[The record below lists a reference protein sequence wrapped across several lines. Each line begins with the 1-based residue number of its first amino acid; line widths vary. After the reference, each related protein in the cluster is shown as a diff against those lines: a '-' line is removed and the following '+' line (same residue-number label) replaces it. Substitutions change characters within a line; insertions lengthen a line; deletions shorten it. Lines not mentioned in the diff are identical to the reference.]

1 MSAAQQAQGAM
12 HAATTR
18 RHYTGR
24 DGTRHDYEAHLLRRS
39 YRDGQGKSQKETLA
53 NLSQLPASSIDAIR
67 KTLAG
72 KTLVDAESEITIE
85 RSLAHGDVAAVCA
98 MAQKLGIMKLLG
110 PECRQRDLAFALII
124 SRVVRP
130 GSKLSATGWWNDT
143 SLGEDLGITG
153 IDPDDAYEAMDWLLA
168 RQDDIERQLARRHII
183 PGGIAMF
190 DLSSSWVEG
199 RCCELA
205 AGGYSRDRKRG
216 MLQVEYGLLTDPE
229 GRPVAVRVFPG
240 NTSDSKACTEAI
252 CVVRDKFGLEE
263 LILVGDR
270 GMLTTTRIK
279 DLRGMA
285 GMSWIT
291 ALRAPQ
297 IAALAADDGPLQ
309 MSLFDEH
316 DFAEITHRD
325 FPGERLVCC
334 RDPLLAEERAR
345 KREELLDATESDLEK
360 IAARVRGGRGR
371 RLKGKDSIGMAVG
384 KVINKRKVAKHFI
397 LDIAD
402 DAFTWS
408 RDTGKIEAEKK
419 LDGIYIIRT
428 PVKKEVLGTAGT
440 VAAYKNLSRVER
452 DFRTIKVDDLD
463 LRPIFHYLANR
474 VRAHIL
480 ICMLAAYV
488 VWHLRRALA
497 PLTFT
502 GEGIPERKD
511 PVSPARRSTAAKA
524 KDGRRETGDGLP
536 VMKFQDLLDHLG
548 SLRRE
553 NVVIAGH
560 RMQKITIPTPVQRR
574 AFELI
579 KAPVLV
585 TLPGTRRHEGP

>member
-1 MSAAQQAQGAM
+1 MSAVQQPQGAM
-12 HAATTR
+12 HVATTR

-39 YRDGQGKSQKETLA
+39 YRDGQGRSQKETLA
-53 NLSQLPASSIDAIR
+53 NLSQLPPRSIDAIR

-98 MAQKLGIMKLLG
+98 LAQKLGITRLLG

-130 GSKLSATGWWNDT
+130 GSKLSTAGWWNDT
-143 SLGEDLGITG
+143 TLGEDLGITS
-153 IDPDDAYEAMDWLLA
+153 IDPDDAYDAMDWLLA
-168 RQDDIERQLARRHII
+168 RQDDIESQLARRHIT

-205 AGGYSRDRKRG
+205 AGGYSRDGKRG
-216 MLQVEYGLLTDPE
+216 TLQVEYGLLTDPE

-252 CVVRDKFGLEE
+252 SVVRDKFGLEE

-309 MSLFDEH
+309 MSLFDEQN
-316 DFAEITHRD
+316 FAEITHQD
-325 FPGERLVCC
+325 YPGERLVCC
-334 RDPLLAEERAR
+334 RNPLLAEERAR
-345 KREELLDATESDLEK
+345 KRGELLDATESDLEK

-371 RLKGKDSIGMAVG
+371 RLKGKDAIGLAVG

-408 RDTGKIEAEKK
+408 RDTGKIEAERE
-419 LDGIYIIRT
+419 LDGIYVIRT

-502 GEGIPERKD
+502 DEDIPERED
-511 PVSPARRSTAAKA
+511 PVSPAPRSTAAKT
-524 KDGRRETGDGLP
+524 KECTRETGGGLL

-553 NVVIAGH
+553 NVVIAGQS
-560 RMQKITIPTPVQRR
+560 MQKITIPTPVQRR

-579 KAPVLV
+579 KAPVPV
-585 TLPGTRRHEGP
+585 TLPGTRRHEGT

>member
-1 MSAAQQAQGAM
+1 M
-12 HAATTR
+12 HVATTR
-18 RHYTGR
+18 RHYAGR
-24 DGTRHDYEAHLLRRS
+24 DGIRREYEAHLLRRS

-98 MAQKLGIMKLLG
+98 MAQKLGIVKLLG

-130 GSKLSATGWWNDT
+130 GSKLSTARWWDDT
-143 SLGEDLGITG
+143 TLGEDLAVADA
-153 IDPDDAYEAMDWLLA
+153 DPDEVYEAMDWLLE
-168 RQDDIERQLARRHII
+168 RQDDIERQLARRHLA

-205 AGGYSRDRKRG
+205 ASGYSRDRKRG
-216 MLQVEYGLLTDPE
+216 ALQIEYGLLTDPE
-229 GRPVAVRVFPG
+229 GRPVAIRVFPG

-252 CVVRDKFGLEE
+252 SVVRGRFGLEE
-263 LILVGDR
+263 LVLVGDR

-279 DLRGMA
+279 DLRGMK

-297 IAALAADDGPLQ
+297 IAALAAGDGPLQ

-316 DFAEITHRD
+316 NFAEITHPD
-325 FPGERLVCC
+325 YPGERLVCC
-334 RDPLLAEERAR
+334 RNPLLAEERAR
-345 KREELLDATESDLEK
+345 KREELLAATESDLEK
-360 IAARVRGGRGR
+360 IAARVRGGRGK
-371 RLKGKDSIGMAVG
+371 RLRGKDAIGLAVG
-384 KVINKRKVAKHFI
+384 KVISKRKVAKHFI
-397 LDIAD
+397 LDISD
-402 DAFTWS
+402 DAFTWR
-408 RDTGKIEAEKK
+408 RDTEKIGAEKEM
-419 LDGIYIIRT
+419 DGIYVIRT

-440 VAAYKNLSRVER
+440 VAAYKSLSRVER
-452 DFRTIKVDDLD
+452 DFRTIKIDDLD
-463 LRPIFHYLANR
+463 LRPIFHYLPGR

-488 VWHLRRALA
+488 VWHLRKVLA

-502 GEGIPERKD
+502 DESIPERED
-511 PVSPARRSTAAKA
+511 PVSPARRSTAAKT
-524 KDGRRETGDGLP
+524 KDYMRQTGDDLP

-553 NVVIAGH
+553 NVVIAGQ

-579 KAPVLV
+579 KAPVPV
-585 TLPGTRRHEGP
+585 TLPGARRHEET

>member
-1 MSAAQQAQGAM
+1 MSAVQQPQGAM
-12 HAATTR
+12 HVATTR

-39 YRDGQGKSQKETLA
+39 YRDGQGRSQKETLA
-53 NLSQLPASSIDAIR
+53 NLSQLPPRSIDAIR

-98 MAQKLGIMKLLG
+98 LAQKLGITRLLG

-130 GSKLSATGWWNDT
+130 GSKLSTTGWWNDT
-143 SLGEDLGITG
+143 TLGEDLGITS
-153 IDPDDAYEAMDWLLA
+153 IDPDDAYDAMDWLLA
-168 RQDDIERQLARRHII
+168 RQDDIESQLARRHIT

-205 AGGYSRDRKRG
+205 AGGYSRDGKRG
-216 MLQVEYGLLTDPE
+216 TLQVEYGLLTDPE

-252 CVVRDKFGLEE
+252 SVVRDKFGLEE

-309 MSLFDEH
+309 MSLFDEQN
-316 DFAEITHRD
+316 FAEITHQD
-325 FPGERLVCC
+325 YPGERLVCC
-334 RDPLLAEERAR
+334 RNPLLAEERAR
-345 KREELLDATESDLEK
+345 KRGELLDATESDLEK

-371 RLKGKDSIGMAVG
+371 RLKGKDAIGLAVG

-408 RDTGKIEAEKK
+408 RDTGKIEAERE
-419 LDGIYIIRT
+419 LDGIYVIRT

-502 GEGIPERKD
+502 DEDIPERED
-511 PVSPARRSTAAKA
+511 PVSPAPRSTAAKT
-524 KDGRRETGDGLP
+524 KECTRETGGGLL

-553 NVVIAGH
+553 NVVIAGQS
-560 RMQKITIPTPVQRR
+560 MQKITIPTPVQRR

-579 KAPVLV
+579 KAPVPV
-585 TLPGTRRHEGP
+585 TLPGTRRHEGT